1 MNFKFPRVGIAALVA
16 LGLAACSG
24 QSTVPSGAPQSFAP
38 EAASAQLSTHS
49 SLADALVANAASP
62 CNVGKKFWY
71 FKGTCVDAKI
81 KSSPNKLVLAPYKG
95 LKLTLGFPK
104 SNAANAAFL
113 IGDGTSSAD
122 ITGVF
127 VTKTAKTKF
136 IDYGTVPC
144 VDAKG
149 NPTKCVGKAFLYVLL
164 ANASSSTVNF
174 ANLPTATITTS
185 GQFPGTKKCGVIA
198 MGFDQNS
205 NPAGWFLLGANAKP
219 QGNKVSLPAPK
230 GAFRFDSGTFTI
242 LGYTCQ

>member
-1 MNFKFPRVGIAALVA
+1 MYFKFPRFGVAALVA
-16 LGLAACSG
+16 VGLAACSG
-24 QSTVPSGAPQSFAP
+24 HSTVPSAAPQSFAP
-38 EAASAQLSTHS
+38 DAASAQLSTHP
-49 SLADALVANAASP
+49 AAVDALITNATSP
-62 CNVGKKFWY
+62 CNLGKKIWY
-71 FKGTCVDAKI
+71 FKGTCVNAKI
-81 KSSPNKLVLAPYKG
+81 KSSPNKLILAPYKG

-104 SNAANAAFL
+104 SDAANAVFL
-113 IGDGTSSAD
+113 VGDGTSSAD

-144 VDAKG
+144 VTSAFKPAKC
-149 NPTKCVGKAFLYVLL
+149 NGKAFLYVFL
-164 ANASSSTVNF
+164 ANASSSAVNF
-174 ANLPTATITTS
+174 PNLPTATITTS

-205 NPAGWFLLGANAKP
+205 NPAGWILTGTKATP

-230 GAFRFDSGTFTI
+230 GAFPFASQSFTV